1 MVFIGEW
8 SREQFG
14 LRASDGNGRRYF
26 EEIVQDV
33 VPGLWEDQL
42 HDITGIYVFRCPSC
56 DRETAH
62 WDIA

>member
-1 MVFIGEW
+1 MVGKIRKE
-8 SREQFG
+8 R
-14 LRASDGNGRRYF
+14 D
-26 EEIVQDV
+26 VQDS

-56 DRETAH
+56 DRVTAH